1 MGMYKEFQ
9 KNFIF
14 KDDNM
19 LTKKYVENY
28 LEKYKNEEEK
38 PYLLDKIKIFDDK
51 FIIEDEEIDEKI
63 IFYYNNFNKS
73 ILDKIIDSHDFNSID
88 NTRFNNI
95 YLEEFQSENFFTKS
109 EMDYM
114 KYLLR
119 VIVNSEFFRELFET
133 YSDEK
138 LMPKNLFENKNIQD
152 YIIDNIIFLPYEEK
166 LFDSQSITFHHNAQI
181 LISGYPIVLPRKYPN
196 LKVYHILEMSRK
208 IVQLMHEYIHAI
220 KRYLGICTN
229 GLILSD
235 TYDDEGNKEEAGF
248 LFEYYLFG
256 WEHNNY
262 KSETKIFNKKGNRD
276 LKKSK
281 IDVETALNILNPD
294 LYSYDIKS
302 IRNILY
308 KNPEDPINSE
318 FKTKEMNKQLAK
330 FLNDMGFDSEIKISK
345 LKKDKSTIYASR
357 DTFSFNTISC
367 REDY

>member
-1 MGMYKEFQ
+1 
-9 KNFIF
+9 
-14 KDDNM
+14 
-19 LTKKYVENY
+19 
-28 LEKYKNEEEK
+28 
-38 PYLLDKIKIFDDK
+38 
-51 FIIEDEEIDEKI
+51 
-63 IFYYNNFNKS
+63 
-73 ILDKIIDSHDFNSID
+73 
-88 NTRFNNI
+88 
-95 YLEEFQSENFFTKS
+95 
-109 EMDYM
+109 
-114 KYLLR
+114 
-119 VIVNSEFFRELFET
+119 
-133 YSDEK
+133 
-138 LMPKNLFENKNIQD
+138 
-152 YIIDNIIFLPYEEK
+152 
-166 LFDSQSITFHHNAQI
+166 
-181 LISGYPIVLPRKYPN
+181 
-196 LKVYHILEMSRK
+196 
-208 IVQLMHEYIHAI
+208 MHEYIHAI

-262 KSETKIFNKKGNRD
+262 NSETKIFNQKGNRN

-308 KNPEDPINSE
+308 KNTEDPINSE
-318 FKTKEMNKQLAK
+318 FKTKEMNKHLAK